1 MHKQPV
7 TTTTEQT
14 TPTTVHTNLSFNPLF
29 WRLSF
34 LLCSCLLLRKHLKR
48 LFARLVLLRSFALS
62 FTLFRSP
69 CTPSSTPP
77 LTIGVMSEENGWLL
91 PMALDSVVHN
101 LSIHLHRPFP
111 STSPLLSRITTSSPK
126 QPDRYL
132 NTPIIKLRKQTLQRK
147 LLQRILITRIIV
159 QSYIISDAYI

>member
-7 TTTTEQT
+7 TTTTKQT

-34 LLCSCLLLRKHLKR
+34 LLCSCLFLRKHLKR

-69 CTPSSTPP
+69 CTPSNTPP

-101 LSIHLHRPFP
+101 LSIQLHRPFP
-111 STSPLLSRITTSSPK
+111 SFENNNQSASFENNNQFTKTT
-126 QPDRYL
+126 
-132 NTPIIKLRKQTLQRK
+132 
-147 LLQRILITRIIV
+147 
-159 QSYIISDAYI
+159 

>member
-1 MHKQPV
+1 MKTSPGMHKQPV
-7 TTTTEQT
+7 TTTTKQT

-34 LLCSCLLLRKHLKR
+34 LLCSCLLLRKHLKH

-69 CTPSSTPP
+69 CTPSNTPP
-77 LTIGVMSEENGWLL
+77 LTIGVMSEKNGWLL

-101 LSIHLHRPFP
+101 LAIQLHRPFP
-111 STSPLLSRITTSSPK
+111 SFENNNQSASFENNNQFTKTT
-126 QPDRYL
+126 
-132 NTPIIKLRKQTLQRK
+132 
-147 LLQRILITRIIV
+147 
-159 QSYIISDAYI
+159 